1 MRIISTR
8 GAHSAIAFLGCAL
21 LAQAA
26 CRPSGSGDAPAASTT
41 APATAVTP
49 TMSSSSRPPDAP
61 ASAHAPPADVPVPT
75 LAGPRPSDAEMEA
88 DARGERAFAA
98 RLHTSLVKTP
108 AGAGNLFVSPASV
121 RFAFAMLHA
130 GAKGATEAELAKT
143 FGYGPRTADVA
154 ATLAGDWAKLGLP
167 AKEEWRRGEEVTVRT
182 ANRVFAAKTITLRP
196 EFLAVT
202 RDRFAAPVD
211 LLDFAN
217 DAEGARKHINR
228 FVEESTTGR
237 IKEILAPRMVSKD
250 TKLALANAIYFK
262 GAWRKPFEPSE
273 TKPRPFSTPSG
284 KVDVPM
290 MTQLEH
296 GKVGDTADA
305 EVVELAYGRDFVMTI
320 VLPKAPATLA
330 SIEQG
335 LTEEKLR
342 AWASAPQH
350 VPMLRLTLPR
360 FRVESTIA
368 LADVIQS
375 LGVES
380 AFVYGKA
387 DFSGI
392 DGTKDLFV
400 STAVHKT
407 FVAVDE
413 KGTEAAAATVVG
425 MEAGAAPDP
434 KKPREVVVD
443 RPFLF
448 AIRDAKRDRL
458 VFFGRVTDPSK

>member
-1 MRIISTR
+1 MTRIPPR
-8 GAHSAIAFLGCAL
+8 RPAIALLGSVL

-41 APATAVTP
+41 TAPSTTTP
-49 TMSSSSRPPDAP
+49 T
-61 ASAHAPPADVPVPT
+61 PT
-75 LAGPRPSDAEMEA
+75 TPTPTTATPSPMTTTNPGPGPSDAEMAA

-98 RLHTSLVKTP
+98 RLHTTLVKTP

-130 GAKGATEAELAKT
+130 GAKGTTESELAKT

-154 ATLAGDWAKLGLP
+154 ASLADSWAQLGVP
-167 AKEEWRRGEEVTVRT
+167 AKEEWQRGQEVTVKT
-182 ANRVFAAKTITLRP
+182 ANRIFAARTITLRP
-196 EFLAVT
+196 EYLAVT

-228 FVEESTTGR
+228 FVEESTAGR
-237 IKEILAPRMVSKD
+237 IKEILAKRMLSSA

-262 GAWRKPFEPSE
+262 AAWQKPFEAHL
-273 TKPRPFSTPSG
+273 TKPGPFTTPNG

-290 MTQLEH
+290 MTQLEP

-330 SIEQG
+330 SIERD
-335 LTEEKLR
+335 LTDEKLR
-342 AWASAPQH
+342 TWASAP
-350 VPMLRLTLPR
+350 VPVRMLRVTLPR
-360 FRVESTIA
+360 FRVESTLGLGETLQA
-368 LADVIQS
+368 

-380 AFVYGKA
+380 AFVHGKA

-392 DGTKDLFV
+392 DGTRDLFV
-400 STAVHKT
+400 STAIHKT

-425 MEAGAAPDP
+425 LEMGAAPDP

-458 VFFGRVTDPSK
+458 VFLGRVTDPSK